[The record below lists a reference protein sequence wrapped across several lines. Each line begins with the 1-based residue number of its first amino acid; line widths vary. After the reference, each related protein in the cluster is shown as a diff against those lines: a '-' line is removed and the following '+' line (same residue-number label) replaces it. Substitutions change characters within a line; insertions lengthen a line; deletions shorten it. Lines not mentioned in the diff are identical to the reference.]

1 MTSVEMRRLEEVYVE
16 LMTRLLEGV
25 SNETK
30 NPIMTTNGADEI
42 FFILKTCLSRALK
55 SGACRVVKSTFEI
68 IVHFLKE
75 KVRIQNLS
83 FLRSIL
89 QCKQIL
95 TVHKARVMFYASEK
109 VEQSSLNGLNS
120 FRTCL
125 IALVEYAM
133 MTARQYMFIPEN
145 LFDRDIKSLEVN
157 SFHIRRTYTLQ
168 NQGFF

>member
-1 MTSVEMRRLEEVYVE
+1 
-16 LMTRLLEGV
+16 
-25 SNETK
+25 
-30 NPIMTTNGADEI
+30 MTTNGADEI

-55 SGACRVVKSTFEI
+55 SGNKPSEILVLHKDYSIKRNDMNFLGACRVVKSTFEI

-75 KVRIQNLS
+75 KVGIQNLS

-133 MTARQYMFIPEN
+133 VSAFFSFSVSIG
-145 LFDRDIKSLEVN
+145 VN
-157 SFHIRRTYTLQ
+157 SHY
-168 NQGFF
+168 